1 MPEGVAKFSLIDGQ
15 QRITT
20 LYLILMAMGDL
31 YKESGQIEKYE
42 EIKNI
47 YLVNPY
53 KKGNDYYKILPTQI
67 DRDVFKSISSNP
79 EVKIEHEMW
88 NAYNFLEKNWH

>member
-1 MPEGVAKFSLIDGQ
+1 
-15 QRITT
+15 
-20 LYLILMAMGDL
+20 MGDL

-67 DRDVFKSISSNP
+67 DRDVFKSISSCLLYTSLL
-79 EVKIEHEMW
+79 V
-88 NAYNFLEKNWH
+88 